1 MVNNMKNF
9 KLTYQNEYRKV
20 YISEIENKKGEKI
33 IIELCRSFYDNKNKN
48 SLPNLWLKHSY
59 TNHLYN
65 SGLWVN
71 CEVIDKKGNHIRKY
85 EPTTK
90 LSEDKKRLV
99 IDFNWLFEATEENEK
114 KLLKET
120 IKRFKEA
127 K

>member
-33 IIELCRSFYDNKNKN
+33 IIELCRSNYDNKSKY
-48 SLPNLWLKHSY
+48 SLPKLWFKNGY

-65 SGLWVN
+65 TCLWVN

-114 KLLKET
+114 KLLRET